1 MTANVKLGKAEAQ
14 ILQGVAGN
22 LFSDT
27 RKILTKASGVM
38 QSIYDCVREACKG
51 REAAHVKYLTSKYK
65 QLIKDDPT
73 LSTCE
78 GTVGQVTAV
87 VNKLT
92 AEGAAL
98 PADYGQA
105 RRLAYPPKTREP
117 RQPVADTEE
126 AGQGSIS
133 QTLTAVPTAR
143 EPVVTSKLAEIF
155 GYLREMETAGY
166 DWADLEQRIRN
177 EYAMFMIESSSA
189 AEDADLLD
197 DQAEAA

>member
-14 ILQGVAGN
+14 VLQGVAGN

-27 RKILTKASGVM
+27 RKILTKANGVM

-65 QLIKDDPT
+65 QLIKDDPS

-87 VNKLT
+87 VNRLT
-92 AEGAAL
+92 AEGMEL
-98 PADYGQA
+98 PEDYGQA

-117 RQPVADTEE
+117 RQPVADEE
-126 AGQGSIS
+126 AGTTME
-133 QTLTAVPTAR
+133 QTLSVVPTQR
-143 EPVVTSKLAEIF
+143 EPVIGSKLAELF
-155 GYLREMETAGY
+155 GYLRELDQAGY
-166 DWADLEQRIRN
+166 DWSYAEQAIRSTYAEYSIEKSMQADSLDALDLE
-177 EYAMFMIESSSA
+177 
-189 AEDADLLD
+189 
-197 DQAEAA
+197 AEAA